1 MSKQIDTS
9 RLLEM
14 LEENPQDFYGI
25 AKNLG
30 ITTDK
35 AREIAITLLG
45 QQAMDNLSEGSSFPF
60 GSTLDPQ
67 SLPKGNERGGR
78 VNKMGKPRKITKS

>member
-1 MSKQIDTS
+1 MSKKIDTS

-25 AKNLG
+25 TKDLG
-30 ITTDK
+30 ITTDM
-35 AREIAITLLG
+35 AREIATRLLAE
-45 QQAMDNLSEGSSFPF
+45 QTIADLKEGSSSPL

-67 SLPKGNERGGR
+67 SLPKGNEHGGR
-78 VNKMGKPRKITKS
+78 VDKIVNPRKFTRS